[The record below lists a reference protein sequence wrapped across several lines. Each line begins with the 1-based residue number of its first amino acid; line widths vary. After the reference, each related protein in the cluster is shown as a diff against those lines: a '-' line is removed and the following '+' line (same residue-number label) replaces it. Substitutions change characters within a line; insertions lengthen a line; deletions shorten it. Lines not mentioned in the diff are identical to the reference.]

1 MFSTTYGEPTAA
13 HALGESQSAYLAP
26 WPPGAVKKLLQ
37 KASGERG
44 FALEEV
50 SIRFPVHSATEVGLV
65 ETQRAQ
71 REGRGGRVCVLTLS
85 VLCRYWMRWKLL

>member
-37 KASGERG
+37 KASGDRG

-50 SIRFPVHSATEVGLV
+50 SIRFPVHSATEVGWWRLS
-65 ETQRAQ
+65 EPR
-71 REGRGGRVCVLTLS
+71 GRGGEGECVC
-85 VLCRYWMRWKLL
+85 